1 MALGGNLGLPRSI
14 QVFAARRG
22 RPLCLPFF
30 KAAAWAIR
38 MGGNAGSTQSTP
50 GRFAATPARGGH
62 KTQDRRYLT
71 CIKVNA

>member
-1 MALGGNLGLPRSI
+1 M
-14 QVFAARRG
+14 
-22 RPLCLPFF
+22 
-30 KAAAWAIR
+30 
-38 MGGNAGSTQSTP
+38 QSTP